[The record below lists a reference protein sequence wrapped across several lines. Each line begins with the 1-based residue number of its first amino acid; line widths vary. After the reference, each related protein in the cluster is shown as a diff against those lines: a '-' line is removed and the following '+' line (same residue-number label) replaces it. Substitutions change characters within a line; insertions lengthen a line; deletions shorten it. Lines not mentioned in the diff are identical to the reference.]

1 MTITEFHATPITRPD
16 NSRKAEPP
24 RSDPAEVLRTQKLVA
39 SCVNGNPAAWRAL
52 IDEYSPLVAAITRT
66 FRMATHD
73 REDAFQSTWANVVA
87 HLGDLQSPERLTAWL
102 ATTTRRECLKQIK
115 RNSRDIPIGDSV
127 TLDTPDHESEATVH
141 QVFRRVAGEEVRDA
155 FRRLPDRDQRL
166 LGLLVSDNAPNYD
179 SVSGLLGLPRGSIGP
194 LRGRALNRLRGLL
207 PESATIWVA

>member
-1 MTITEFHATPITRPD
+1 MSITEIHAVQNSRPES
-16 NSRKAEPP
+16 SRKAEPP
-24 RSDPAEVLRTQKLVA
+24 RTDPAEVLRIQKLVA
-39 SCVNGNPAAWRAL
+39 DCLDDNPVAWRAL
-52 IDEYSPLVAAITRT
+52 IDKYSPLVWAITRT

-73 REDAFQSTWANVVA
+73 REDVYQSTWANVVA

-115 RNSRDIPIGDSV
+115 RSTRDIPIGDSV
-127 TLDTPDHESEATVH
+127 TLETPDHESEATVH
-141 QVFRRVAGEEVRDA
+141 QVFRRVAGEEVREA

-194 LRGRALNRLRGLL
+194 LRGRALTRLRGLL
-207 PESATIWVA
+207 PDSALEWVA